1 MAVFPIC
8 QNAEPHTRH
17 LARRVLWKMI
27 PSSPDAAVI
36 IDGMEATDSQ
46 LDTTTDVAVDTGK
59 AYELV
64 SKRSRGSEFKH
75 NSFVLRSL
83 VSKDFKLKYRRSVL
97 GILWSLLNPLLMMI
111 VMAAVFSYMFR
122 FQIEHFPVY
131 LILGTIMFDYVNRS
145 TTGAMSS
152 ILDSQA
158 LIKKIRI
165 EKIIFPLEKVVF
177 ELVNFGL
184 AFIAALAVML
194 FFQVYPSVHAI
205 WGLPFIVVVVT
216 IFSVGLS
223 LLISA
228 LSVFFR
234 DVMHLWGVL
243 MTAWTYMTP
252 LFYPYEMLEGW
263 MQAIMQFNPMY
274 HFILFFRDIMMW
286 NANPGGKETLICLGM
301 ALITFVVGFIVFR
314 KTESKFILYI

>member
-1 MAVFPIC
+1 MEG
-8 QNAEPHTRH
+8 NAQHIDT
-17 LARRVLWKMI
+17 
-27 PSSPDAAVI
+27 AA
-36 IDGMEATDSQ
+36 
-46 LDTTTDVAVDTGK
+46 
-59 AYELV
+59 AYEAV
-64 SKRSRGSEFKH
+64 SKLSRGSELQH
-75 NSFVLRSL
+75 NLFVLRSL

-97 GILWSLLNPLLMMI
+97 GILWSLLNPLLMMV
-111 VMAAVFSYMFR
+111 VMAAVFSFMFR

-131 LILGTIMFDYVNRS
+131 LILGTIMFDFMSRS

-152 ILDSQA
+152 ILDSQS

-194 FFQVYPSVHAI
+194 FFRVPPSIHAL
-205 WGLPFIVVVVT
+205 WGLPFIVITLTV
-216 IFSVGLS
+216 FSTGLA
-223 LLISA
+223 LLISS

-252 LFYPYEMLEGW
+252 LFYPYEMLEHW
-263 MQAIMQFNPMY
+263 MQVIMQFNPMY
-274 HFILFFRDIMMW
+274 HFVTFFRDIMMW
-286 NANPGGKETLICLGM
+286 NVNPGWMESLICLGM
-301 ALITFVVGFIVFR
+301 ALITFLVGFAVFR
-314 KTESKFILYI
+314 KTESKFILHI

>member
-1 MAVFPIC
+1 MAENT
-8 QNAEPHTRH
+8 QNAAE
-17 LARRVLWKMI
+17 AA
-27 PSSPDAAVI
+27 SPINTDEAYAI
-36 IDGMEATDSQ
+36 I
-46 LDTTTDVAVDTGK
+46 
-59 AYELV
+59 
-64 SKRSRGSEFKH
+64 SKQTHGSELQH
-75 NSFVLRSL
+75 NLFVLRSL
-83 VSKDFKLKYRRSVL
+83 VTKDFKLKYRRSVL

-131 LILGTIMFDYVNRS
+131 LILGTIMFDFMSRS

-152 ILDSQA
+152 ILESQS

-165 EKIIFPLEKVVF
+165 EKVIFPLEKVIF
-177 ELVNFGL
+177 ELINFGL

-194 FFQVYPSVHAI
+194 FFQVVPSVHAL
-205 WGLPFIVVVVT
+205 WGLPFIVVSLT

-223 LLISA
+223 LLIAA

-263 MQAIMQFNPMY
+263 MQTIMQFNPMFHY
-274 HFILFFRDIMMW
+274 ITFFRDIMMW
-286 NANPGGKETLICLGM
+286 NTNPGLLECGICLGM
-301 ALITFVVGFIVFR
+301 AVITLAIGMIVFR
-314 KTESKFILYI
+314 RTEGKFILYI

>member
-1 MAVFPIC
+1 MADITQQTTTAPASV
-8 QNAEPHTRH
+8 NTDEAY
-17 LARRVLWKMI
+17 
-27 PSSPDAAVI
+27 AAV
-36 IDGMEATDSQ
+36 
-46 LDTTTDVAVDTGK
+46 
-59 AYELV
+59 
-64 SKRSRGSEFKH
+64 SKQNRSNEFQH
-75 NSFVLRSL
+75 NMFVLRSL

-131 LILGTIMFDYVNRS
+131 LILGTIIFDFMSRS

-152 ILDSQA
+152 ILDSQS

-165 EKIIFPLEKVVF
+165 EKIVFPLEKVVF
-177 ELVNFGL
+177 ELVNLGL
-184 AFIAALAVML
+184 AMVAALLVML
-194 FFQVYPSVHAI
+194 FFRVAPSLHAL
-205 WGLPFIVVVVT
+205 WGLPLLVVALTVFCT
-216 IFSVGLS
+216 GLS

-243 MTAWTYMTP
+243 MTAWTYATP
-252 LFYPYEMLEGW
+252 LFYPYEMLPDW
-263 MQAIMQFNPMY
+263 MQLVMQFNPMY
-274 HFILFFRDIMMW
+274 HYILFFRDIMMW
-286 NANPGGKETLICLGM
+286 NVNPGLLETGICLGM
-301 ALITFVVGFIVFR
+301 AIITFLVGFIVFR

>member
-1 MAVFPIC
+1 MASPI
-8 QNAEPHTRH
+8 NT
-17 LARRVLWKMI
+17 
-27 PSSPDAAVI
+27 D
-36 IDGMEATDSQ
+36 EAYSI
-46 LDTTTDVAVDTGK
+46 
-59 AYELV
+59 V
-64 SKRSRGSEFKH
+64 SNQSRSGEFQH
-75 NSFVLRSL
+75 NRFVLRSL
-83 VSKDFKLKYRRSVL
+83 VTKDFKLKYRRSVL

-131 LILGTIMFDYVNRS
+131 LILGTIMFDYMSRS

-152 ILDSQA
+152 ILESQS

-165 EKIIFPLEKVVF
+165 DKIIFPLEKVLF
-177 ELVNFGL
+177 ELLNFGL
-184 AFIAALAVML
+184 AFLAALAVML
-194 FFQVYPSVHAI
+194 FFRVTPSIHAL
-205 WGLPFIVVVVT
+205 WGLPFIVVT
-216 IFSVGLS
+216 LTLFNVGLS

-263 MQAIMQFNPMY
+263 MQAIMQFNPMFHY
-274 HFILFFRDIMMW
+274 VTFFRSIMMW
-286 NANPGGKETLICLGM
+286 NANPGLLECGICLGM
-301 ALITFVVGFIVFR
+301 AVITFIIGFAVFR
-314 KTESKFILYI
+314 KSESKFILYI